1 MLILLLL
8 LSILPIL
15 GFAISLMFKNHQENH
30 IAGTSII
37 CTGIMFLCSSILFVL
52 FLYNN
57 NSPISYHIISLYSSA
72 EFEFSLDVYYDIV
85 SGVFTILASFLSLII
100 SIFSKT
106 YMHRESGFKRFYN
119 HFLLFFIGMIILVI
133 SGDFETLF
141 LGWEIIGISSFLLIS
156 FYRDRFLPIKN
167 ALKVLSFYRI
177 GDVALLSSIW
187 FCHHLFQTNINFNS
201 FRYDQYAAALAQAH
215 PIQILIISI
224 LLIIA
229 ASVKSGQI
237 PFSIWLPRALEGPT
251 VSSAIFYGALSIHTG
266 VFLLL
271 RTYPIW
277 QYSPYSSWMI
287 ICIGALTAIITTLI
301 AKVQSTAKTQIVY
314 SSAAQIGLI
323 FIEIGLGFHTIALIH
338 FVTNAC
344 LRTYQFLVSP
354 STMSYLIHDQFY
366 SYNPHKKTPFS
377 YLPKNIQNT
386 LYILS
391 IKEFNLDYIWYR
403 YQWQPFKKLG
413 KSFHFLRNKVSEAL
427 FLLLTIIGVVVY
439 IIYPIDGL
447 IHYTFISWIYAI
459 IALIL
464 ILIAWTERISVL
476 RAWIYITLSQL
487 FFMLSIV
494 QQHSFNIIE
503 ITMYLS
509 GTLGAFFMGYWSLYK
524 VKSVENTISLN
535 EFHGHIYEHPRYGL
549 VFLLSSLMMIGFPI
563 SPAFIG
569 LDVLFADIEF
579 DHQFLLIIS
588 ALTFV
593 ILELAVLRIYA
604 RIFLGQHI
612 KTYHETAF
620 RSS

>member
-1 MLILLLL
+1 MLILFIS

-15 GFAISLMFKNHQENH
+15 GFLVSLIFKNHQENQ
-30 IAGTSII
+30 ISGTAII
-37 CTGIMFLCSSILFVL
+37 TTSLVLLCSSVL
-52 FLYNN
+52 LIFFLSI
-57 NSPISYHIISLYSSA
+57 NSNPISYHIISLYKSP
-72 EFEFSLDVYYDIV
+72 EFEFSLDIYYDLI
-85 SGVFTILASFLSLII
+85 SGVFTIVASFLSLII

-119 HFLLFFIGMIILVI
+119 HFLLFFIGMMILVI

-177 GDVALLSSIW
+177 GDVALLSSVW
-187 FCHHLFQTNINFNS
+187 FCHHLFQTNINFDA
-201 FRYDQYAAALAQAH
+201 FRYNHYAIALAQAH

-229 ASVKSGQI
+229 ASVKSGQL

-287 ICIGALTAIITTLI
+287 ICIGALTSIITTLI

-323 FIEIGLGFHTIALIH
+323 FIEIGLGFHTIALLH
-338 FVTNAC
+338 FVANAC

-354 STMSYLIHDQFY
+354 SSMSYLIHDQFY
-366 SYNPHKKTPFS
+366 SYNPHKKNPFS
-377 YLPKNIQNT
+377 YLPKSIQST
-386 LYILS
+386 LYLLS

-413 KSFHFLRNKVSEAL
+413 KSFHFLRNTVSEAL
-427 FLLLTIIGVVVY
+427 FFVMMVIGLIVY

-447 IHYTFISWIYAI
+447 VHYAFISWIYAI

-464 ILIAWTERISVL
+464 ILIAWTERISVI
-476 RAWIYITLSQL
+476 RSWMYITLSQL
-487 FFMLSIV
+487 FFMLAIV
-494 QQHSFNIIE
+494 QQHAFNMVE
-503 ITMYLS
+503 ISLYLS
-509 GTLGAFFMGYWSLYK
+509 GTLGAFFIGIWSLLK
-524 VKSVENTISLN
+524 VKSQENTISLN

-563 SPAFIG
+563 SPTFIG
-569 LDVLFADIEF
+569 LDILFADIEF

-604 RIFLGQHI
+604 RIFLGQHV